1 MTDSLSAV
9 TSPQWQSLN
18 NYEVHL
24 MARDLVENQS
34 VPLQVLLQGTGL
46 HVRDVWEAG
55 RRITLEKEAAL
66 FEQIGKYNSD
76 PLLGI
81 RVGAR
86 LTLPFYGVLGTALM
100 ASLTLGEALQ
110 LLNRFAPLVSW
121 ASHSQLS
128 LEQEN
133 GVSCRCL
140 TVFPMGVSGA
150 SSAIEIDSTFASIQT
165 LFSELAG
172 GNVRFEAIDL
182 VNNALGAA
190 RKAFR
195 EHFNC
200 AVRFGQERDAA
211 LISNDTLRR
220 ILPHAQPENR
230 ELFHDMCQR
239 ATSDRTKERG
249 LVAAVRNCL
258 QLYNGEAPNV
268 EDVAARFN
276 RSSRTLRRQLK
287 VAGVSFQTLVDDSRY
302 QEARHYLSS
311 TGLTTSSIANRLG
324 YSDSRCFRTAFKR
337 WSGLTPSEYRDRQQ
351 QESEP
356 RQNVC

>member
-1 MTDSLSAV
+1 MV
-9 TSPQWQSLN
+9 
-18 NYEVHL
+18 
-24 MARDLVENQS
+24 RDLVENQS
-34 VPLQVLLQGTGL
+34 VPLQALLDGTGL
-46 HVRDVWEAG
+46 HAREVQEVG
-55 RRITLEKEAAL
+55 CRITLDKEAAL
-66 FEQIGKYNSD
+66 FEQIGEYNKD

-86 LTLPFYGVLGTALM
+86 LTLPFYGVLGAALM
-100 ASLTLGEALQ
+100 ASVTLGEALQ

-133 GVSCRCL
+133 GISCRCL
-140 TVFPMGVSGA
+140 TVFPMGVSAA

-172 GNVRFEAIDL
+172 ESVRFEAIDL
-182 VNNALGAA
+182 VHKVPAAA
-190 RKAFR
+190 RKVFR

-200 AVRFGQERDAA
+200 AVRFGQKRDAA
-211 LISNDTLRR
+211 LISNEALRR

-239 ATSDRTKERG
+239 VTSDRTKERG

-258 QLYNGEAPNV
+258 RFDDGEAPNL

-287 VAGVSFQTLVDDSRY
+287 VAGVSFQSLVDDSRY
-302 QEARHYLSS
+302 REACRYLSS

-337 WSGLTPSEYRDRQQ
+337 WSGLTPSEYRGKQQ
-351 QESEP
+351 
-356 RQNVC
+356 